1 MISVYKKELKSY
13 FSTYIGYT
21 FIALFTLST
30 GIYSWFVNF
39 KNQSPN
45 FEYVIYNLAFLFLIT
60 IPILTMKSF
69 SDEYKQKTD
78 RLLFSLP
85 LKPIDIAL
93 GKYLASITVL
103 FISCIIT
110 TIIPVTLCFFG
121 KISFATCVGTLFGF
135 FMLGSTL
142 ISLCIFISSRC
153 KSPIISATLSF
164 IVIFLI
170 YLTPTISTAFTSSK
184 FLTAI
189 ISSVALFDRLI
200 LFVSGIFD
208 LTSVFYYI
216 SVCVIFILLTTLSIN
231 KNKTIVKKSIISL
244 ICLVIAVTLNI
255 AINAIPTIY
264 THIDTSNN
272 KLFTISE
279 WTKNEIKGLEDNIN
293 IYYLC
298 LNKIEDENIVE
309 LLSKYQDYSDKISVQ
324 TIDTATNPY
333 FYAEFTE
340 NEPTDNSIIV
350 SCNEKSY
357 CIDYYDIYE
366 YTTNT
371 ANFDG
376 EGELTA
382 AIKYV
387 TSDSTAILYTL
398 EGHEETVLSDELYDS
413 IKKENVEIK
422 ALNLTT
428 ANSVPDDADCVLIY
442 SPKRDISNDV
452 KNMLTNYMSNGGKI
466 LILKDY
472 SQNELPIF
480 ESFLT
485 EYGLKIEKG
494 IVQEQNSNLHYPSQP
509 YTIIPAVLPH
519 AITQPIIDSNLTVLF
534 PFASGI
540 TFNNTE
546 ESNIFAEAFIATE
559 ETAYSTLNLS
569 ETTRNKQDGDISGP
583 FAFAV
588 EVTDNRAKTPSTLI
602 LYSSSLFLS
611 DNANKLVGGANIDL
625 FLNTIN
631 HVCQSDSLPAIRSK
645 VLLSQSISVSEFAS
659 LISFIVFVIIIPF
672 SVVLSGILWIY
683 KRKTR

>member
-85 LKPIDIAL
+85 LRLIDIVL

-103 FISCIIT
+103 FISCILV
-110 TIIPVTLCFFG
+110 TIIPITLCFFG
-121 KISFATCVGTLFGF
+121 NISFATCIGTLIGF
-135 FMLGSTL
+135 FMLGCTL
-142 ISLCIFISSRC
+142 ISICIFISSQC
-153 KSPIISATLSF
+153 KNPIISATLSF
-164 IVIFLI
+164 IIIFLI
-170 YLTPTISTAFTSSK
+170 YLTPTISTAFTSSN

-200 LFVSGIFD
+200 LFVSGVFD
-208 LTSVFYYI
+208 LTSVFFY
-216 SVCVIFILLTTLSIN
+216 VCVSVVFVLLTTLSTN
-231 KNKTIVKKSIISL
+231 KNKSTITKAIITVVL
-244 ICLVIAVTLNI
+244 ILLTVIFNI
-255 AINAIPTIY
+255 AINAIPTLY
-264 THIDTSNN
+264 THIDTSDD

-279 WTKNEIKGLEDNIN
+279 WTKNEIKDLKDDVN

-298 LNKIEDENIVE
+298 LNKIEDENIAE
-309 LLSKYQDYSDKISVQ
+309 ILSKYQDYSDKISVQ

-333 FYAEFTE
+333 FYADYTE
-340 NEPTDNSIIV
+340 NEPADNSIIV
-350 SCNEKSY
+350 SCNKKSY

-366 YTTNT
+366 YTNNST
-371 ANFDG
+371 NFDG

-387 TSDSTAILYTL
+387 TSDRSAILYTL
-398 EGHEETVLSDELYDS
+398 EGHEETVLSNDLSDS

-422 ALNLTT
+422 SLNLTT
-428 ANSVPDDADCVLIY
+428 ANSVPDDADCVLVY
-442 SPKRDISNDV
+442 SPKRDISSDV
-452 KNMLTNYMSNGGKI
+452 KSMLINYMSNGGKI
-466 LILKDY
+466 IILKDY
-472 SQNELPIF
+472 TQDNMPVF
-480 ESFLT
+480 DSFLT

-494 IVQEQNSNLHYPSQP
+494 IVQEQNSTLHYPSQP
-509 YTIIPAVLPH
+509 YTIIPTVLPH

-534 PFASGI
+534 PFAGGI
-540 TFNNTE
+540 TFTNTE
-546 ESNIFAEAFIATE
+546 ASNLSVEAFIATE

-569 ETTRNKQDGDISGP
+569 ETTRNKQEGDINGP

-588 EVTDNRAKTPSTLI
+588 EVTYNEAKTPSSLI
-602 LYSSSLFLS
+602 LYSTSLFLS

-631 HVCQSDSLPAIRSK
+631 HVCQSDSTPAIRSK

-659 LISFIVFVIIIPF
+659 LISFIIFVIIIPF
-672 SVVLSGILWIY
+672 IVIASGILVIY